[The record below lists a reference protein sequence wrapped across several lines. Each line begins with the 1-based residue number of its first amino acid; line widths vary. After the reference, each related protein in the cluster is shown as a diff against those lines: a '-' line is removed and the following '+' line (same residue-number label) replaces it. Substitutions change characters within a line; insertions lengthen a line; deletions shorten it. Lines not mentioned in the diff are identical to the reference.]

1 MEPTDNHRQSLSINN
16 LSKNIYHPERLKQ
29 SVQTHIFRMYII
41 RTCRTYCVVNSNID

>member
-1 MEPTDNHRQSLSINN
+1 MEPTDNHRQSLVDQQ
-16 LSKNIYHPERLKQ
+16 LVQNIYHPERLKQ